1 MILKNSK
8 IFLAGHKG
16 MIGSAIHKKLKEKN
30 KDVITIDKKKLDL
43 RDQSRVFDF
52 LKKIKPKTVIVAA
65 AKVGG
70 IKANNDFKADFIY
83 DNISIQNNLIHGS
96 FLSGTKNL
104 IFLGSSCVYPKN
116 SKQPIKEKYLLS
128 NYLEK
133 TNEPY
138 AVAKIAGIKLC
149 ESYNYQYKLNYKCLM
164 PSNSYGLNDNYD
176 SQSSHFLPAIIKKIL
191 NAINDGN
198 DHITLWGNG
207 KPLRELVFSEDVAD
221 AVLYFMNKKTK
232 NTLINIGS
240 KEERTISDYARL
252 VMKILGVKLNVKY
265 INKNFNGT
273 YRKKLDLTIASSY
286 GWKAKTPI
294 KKGITLTIKDY
305 LEKELKLT
313 KSNKI
318 NIN

>member
-1 MILKNSK
+1 MISKNSK

-16 MIGSAIHKKLKEKN
+16 MIGSAIYKKLKK
-30 KDVITIDKKKLDL
+30 KYKRIITIDKKKLDL
-43 RDQSRVFDF
+43 RDQAKVFNF
-52 LKKIKPKTVIVAA
+52 LKKIKPQATIVAA

-96 FLSGTKNL
+96 FISGTKNL

-149 ESYNYQYKLNYKCLM
+149 ESYNHQYNLNYKCLM
-164 PSNSYGLNDNYD
+164 PANSYGLNDNYD
-176 SQSSHFLPAIIKKIL
+176 SNTSHFLPAIIQKIL
-191 NAINDGN
+191 DAIKNGEN
-198 DHITLWGNG
+198 HITLWGNG
-207 KPLRELVFSEDVAD
+207 KSLRELVFSDDVAD
-221 AVLYFMNKKTK
+221 SVLYFMDKKTK
-232 NTLINIGS
+232 ETLINIGS
-240 KEERTISDYARL
+240 KNEKTINDYARL
-252 VMKILGVKLNVKY
+252 IMSVLGVELEIKY
-265 INKNFNGT
+265 INKSFNGT
-273 YRKKLDLTIASSY
+273 FRKKLDLTVASKY

-294 KKGITLTIKDY
+294 ETGLLLTINDY
-305 LEKELKLT
+305 LEKKL
-313 KSNKI
+313 NKI
-318 NIN
+318 F

>member
-1 MILKNSK
+1 MISKNSK

-16 MIGSAIHKKLKEKN
+16 MIGSAIHKKLKK
-30 KDVITIDKKKLDL
+30 KYKHIITIDKKKLDL
-43 RDQSRVFDF
+43 RDQAKVFTF
-52 LKKIKPKTVIVAA
+52 LKKIKPQVTIVAA

-96 FLSGTKNL
+96 FISGTKNL

-149 ESYNYQYKLNYKCLM
+149 ESYNHQYNLNYKCLM
-164 PSNSYGLNDNYD
+164 PANSYGLNDNYD
-176 SQSSHFLPAIIKKIL
+176 SNTSHFLPAIIQKIL
-191 NAINDGN
+191 DAIKNGEN
-198 DHITLWGNG
+198 HITLWGNG
-207 KPLRELVFSEDVAD
+207 KSLRELVFSDDVAD
-221 AVLYFMNKKTK
+221 SVLYFMDKKTK
-232 NTLINIGS
+232 ETLINIGS
-240 KEERTISDYARL
+240 KNEKTINDYARL
-252 VMKILGVKLNVKY
+252 IMSVLGVELEIKY
-265 INKNFNGT
+265 INKSFNGT
-273 YRKKLDLTIASSY
+273 FRKKLDLTVASKY

-294 KKGITLTIKDY
+294 ETGLLLTINDY
-305 LEKELKLT
+305 LEKKL
-313 KSNKI
+313 NKI
-318 NIN
+318 F

>member
-1 MILKNSK
+1 MITKNSK
-8 IFLAGHKG
+8 IFLAGHNG
-16 MIGSAIHKKLKEKN
+16 MIGSAIYRKLKKSY
-30 KDVITIDKKKLDL
+30 KKIITIEKKIRFK
-43 RDQSRVFDF
+43 RPNKSIQFF
-52 LKKIKPKTVIVAA
+52 KKIKPQVTIVAA

-128 NYLEK
+128 SYLEK

-138 AVAKIAGIKLC
+138 AIAKIAGIKLC

-176 SQSSHFLPAIIKKIL
+176 SKSSHFLPAIIKKIID
-191 NAINDGN
+191 AIKNGEN
-198 DHITLWGNG
+198 FITLWGNG
-207 KPLRELVFSEDVAD
+207 TPLRELIFSDDVAD
-221 AVLYFMNKKTK
+221 AVLYFMNKKTDE
-232 NTLINIGS
+232 TLINIGS
-240 KEERTISDYARL
+240 KDEKSINDFAKL
-252 VMKILGVKLNVKY
+252 VMKVLGVDLKIKY
-265 INKNFNGT
+265 INRNFNGT
-273 YRKKLDLTIASSY
+273 LRKKLDLTIASKY

-294 KKGITLTIKDY
+294 KKGLLLTINDY
-305 LEKELKLT
+305 LEKKFKRLV
-313 KSNKI
+313 
-318 NIN
+318 

>member
-1 MILKNSK
+1 MRQVLLKMILKNSR

-16 MIGSAIHKKLKEKN
+16 MIGSAIYKKLKDKYKN
-30 KDVITIDKKKLDL
+30 VITIDKKKLDL
-43 RDQSRVFDF
+43 RDQSKVFNF
-52 LKKIKPKTVIVAA
+52 LKKIKPETVIIAA

-149 ESYNYQYKLNYKCLM
+149 ESYNYQYNLNYKCLM

-176 SQSSHFLPAIIKKIL
+176 SKNSHFLPAIIKKIFD
-191 NAINDGN
+191 AQKDGN

-240 KEERTISDYARL
+240 KEERTIDDYARL
-252 VMKILGVKLNVKY
+252 VMKIIGVKLNIKY
-265 INKNFNGT
+265 VNKDFNGT
-273 YRKKLDLTIASSY
+273 YRKKLDLTIASRY
-286 GWKAKTPI
+286 GWKARTPI
-294 KKGITLTIKDY
+294 KKGITFTIKDY
-305 LEKELKLT
+305 LEREL
-313 KSNKI
+313 N
-318 NIN
+318 

>member
-1 MILKNSK
+1 MSWIIWKMISRNSK

-16 MIGSAIHKKLKEKN
+16 MIGSAIYKILRKKYKN
-30 KDVITIDKKKLDL
+30 IIIIDRKKLDL
-43 RDQSRVFDF
+43 RDQTKVFNF
-52 LKKIKPKTVIVAA
+52 LKKIKPQVTIVAA

-70 IKANNDFKADFIY
+70 IKVNNDFKADFIY

-96 FLSGTKNL
+96 YISGTKNL

-149 ESYNYQYKLNYKCLM
+149 ESYNHQYNLNYKCLM

-176 SQSSHFLPAIIKKIL
+176 TNTSHFLPAIIKKIL
-191 NAINDGN
+191 DAVKNADNY
-198 DHITLWGNG
+198 ITLWGNG

-232 NTLINIGS
+232 HTLINIGS
-240 KEERTISDYARL
+240 KNEMTINDYARL
-252 VMKILGVKLNVKY
+252 IMKVLGVNLKINY
-265 INKNFNGT
+265 INKSFNGT
-273 YRKKLDLTIASSY
+273 FRKKLDLTIASNY

-294 KKGITLTIKDY
+294 KTGLLLTINDY
-305 LEKELKLT
+305 LEK
-313 KSNKI
+313 NK
-318 NIN
+318 

>member
-1 MILKNSK
+1 MISKNSK

-16 MIGSAIHKKLKEKN
+16 MIGSAIYKKLKK
-30 KDVITIDKKKLDL
+30 KYKRIITIDKKKLDL
-43 RDQSRVFDF
+43 RDQAKVFNF
-52 LKKIKPKTVIVAA
+52 LKKIKPQATIVAA

-96 FLSGTKNL
+96 FISGTKNL

-149 ESYNYQYKLNYKCLM
+149 ESYNHQYSLNYKCLM
-164 PSNSYGLNDNYD
+164 PANSYGLNDNYD
-176 SQSSHFLPAIIKKIL
+176 SNTSHFLPAIIQKIL
-191 NAINDGN
+191 NAIKNGEN
-198 DHITLWGNG
+198 HITLWGNG
-207 KPLRELVFSEDVAD
+207 KSLRELVFSDDVAD
-221 AVLYFMNKKTK
+221 SVLYFMEKKTK
-232 NTLINIGS
+232 ETLINIGS
-240 KEERTISDYARL
+240 KNEKTINDYARL
-252 VMKILGVKLNVKY
+252 IMKVLGVNLRINY
-265 INKNFNGT
+265 INKSLNGT
-273 YRKKLDLTIASSY
+273 FRKKLDLTVASKY

-294 KKGITLTIKDY
+294 ETGLLLTINDY
-305 LEKELKLT
+305 LEKKL
-313 KSNKI
+313 NKI
-318 NIN
+318 F